1 MSFSATST
9 CDDVLEGKRLT
20 GRYAVVTGGSAGLG
34 IETAKSLCKAGA
46 KVTIMARNAA
56 KAQAVVD
63 EIKQQNASADIDF
76 ELLDLSEE
84 DSVRSAASAIA
95 GRNTAIDILINNAG
109 LMACPLERNSKGF
122 ELQLATNHIGHFL
135 WTCLLVPSLAS
146 GARVVNLS
154 SAGHKFSPIVF
165 DDPNYEQR
173 EYHKWEAYGQAK
185 TANALF
191 SVALNKR
198 LAAKGITV
206 NAVHP
211 GAIITELGRH
221 LSAEDVE
228 QLSDMA
234 PTKSMTYKTPEQ
246 GAATSVWAATHES
259 LDGIGGRYLENCSL
273 AEPGDQSTEGGYM
286 PHALDA
292 DDAERLWQLSEQWV
306 GQSFDWSDAA

>member
-1 MSFSATST
+1 MSFSASST
-9 CDDVLEGKRLT
+9 CDEVLAGKRLN
-20 GRYAVVTGGSAGLG
+20 GRYAVITGGSAGLG

-46 KVTIMARNAA
+46 RVTIMARDAG
-56 KAQAVVD
+56 KAEKV
-63 EIKQQNASADIDF
+63 IADIRQQVPAADMDF
-76 ELLDLSEE
+76 ELLDLSEQ
-84 DSVRSAASAIA
+84 DSVRKAAEAIA
-95 GRNTAIDILINNAG
+95 ARNTAIDMLINNAG

-122 ELQLATNHIGHFL
+122 ELQLATNHIGHFF
-135 WTCLLVPSLAS
+135 WTCLLVPHLAE

-154 SAGHKFSPIVF
+154 SAGHKFSPLVF
-165 DDPNYEQR
+165 DDPNYESR
-173 EYHKWEAYGQAK
+173 EYNKWEAYGQAK

-198 LAAKGITV
+198 LANKGKTA

-228 QLSDMA
+228 QLSQMA

-259 LDGIGGRYLENCSL
+259 LAGIGGRYLEDCSL

-286 PHALDA
+286 PHAVDP

-306 GQSFDWSDAA
+306 GQAFDWR

>member
-1 MSFSATST
+1 MSFSASST
-9 CDDVLEGKRLT
+9 CDEVLAGKRLN
-20 GRYAVVTGGSAGLG
+20 GRYAVITGGSAGLG

-46 KVTIMARNAA
+46 RVTIMARDAG
-56 KAQAVVD
+56 KAEKVIAD
-63 EIKQQNASADIDF
+63 IRQQVPAADIDF
-76 ELLDLSEE
+76 ELLDLSEQ
-84 DSVRSAASAIA
+84 DSVRKAAEAIA
-95 GRNTAIDILINNAG
+95 ARNTAIDMLINNAG

-135 WTCLLVPSLAS
+135 WTCLLVPHLAE

-154 SAGHKFSPIVF
+154 SAGHKFSPLVF
-165 DDPNYEQR
+165 DDPNYESR
-173 EYHKWEAYGQAK
+173 EYNKWEAYGQAK

-198 LAAKGITV
+198 LANKGITA

-228 QLSDMA
+228 QLSQMA

-246 GAATSVWAATHES
+246 GAATSVWAATHE
-259 LDGIGGRYLENCSL
+259 LLAGIGGRYLEDCSL

-286 PHALDA
+286 PHAVDH

-306 GQSFDWSDAA
+306 GQAFDWR